1 MKRRQRRNNLIAGI
15 AGALVVVIVSLA
27 LNFWMSS
34 RGQAQGESPILPT
47 LTFPPTPTIPPSP
60 TPMPI
65 LSSTI
70 LAAPEFQNDD
80 SLKLWEFVDVGA
92 ILPEDKSVWRVVDG
106 TLLQDNTAMVGSPS
120 STNEAMA
127 FIGSPTWTNYTV
139 SARFYDQGNG
149 NVGLVARRQGDSFY
163 RLRILAQF
171 YNETPR
177 MVLEKVIDGKATALA
192 TLDGPSYDFHAW
204 YDIALK
210 VDGTSIQAFVN
221 GKPLLEA
228 TDDALSSGQAGLF
241 TRAMGKLRFSD
252 VVVTGL

>member
-1 MKRRQRRNNLIAGI
+1 MKHRQRKNNLVAGI

-27 LNFWMSS
+27 LNFWVSS

-47 LTFPPTPTIPPSP
+47 ITFPATPTIPPSP
-60 TPMPI
+60 TPMPV
-65 LSSTI
+65 LSGTT

-92 ILPEDKSVWRVVDG
+92 VLPGDNSVWRVVDG
-106 TLLQDNTAMVGSPS
+106 TLLQDNTEMVGSP

-127 FIGSPTWTNYTV
+127 FIGSPTWTDYTV
-139 SARFYDQGNG
+139 STRFYDQSNG
-149 NVGLVARRQGDSFY
+149 NVGLVARRQGNSFY
-163 RLRILAQF
+163 RLRMLANF
-171 YNETPR
+171 YRDTPK
-177 MVLEKVIDGKATALA
+177 MIIEKVIDGKATTLA

-210 VDGTSIQAFVN
+210 VNGTHIQALVN

-228 TDDALSSGQAGLF
+228 TDAALSSGQPGLF
-241 TRAMGKLRFSD
+241 TRAMGDLRFSN